1 MANIDSFKIS
11 FMTNKTIIVTG
22 ATDGIGLEAATKI
35 AALGNRVGLVGRN
48 PDKGAKAIELI
59 TSLTG
64 NDKLDFF
71 QADLS
76 LVSEVNQLS
85 EDIKNKYSEL
95 NVLLNNA
102 GGANKNKVITSEG
115 LEKTFATNQ
124 MNYFVLT
131 TNLMDMLSSSDHSRV
146 VNVASNAHIGA
157 SIDFDNINAEKGYS
171 FWKAYCISK
180 LMNIMFTYKL
190 AEMQDKVTVNV
201 LHPGF
206 VDTNIGGNEGSIVK
220 RIVKFGSKL
229 FARSVENG
237 ADSSIYLSTSD
248 EVSNVSGKYF
258 FKCKPIKSSKASYD
272 KDQWDQVWNLCQS
285 YKEKLL

>member
-1 MANIDSFKIS
+1 
-11 FMTNKTIIVTG
+11 MTNKTIIVTG

-48 PDKGAKAIELI
+48 PDKGAKAIDLI

>member
-1 MANIDSFKIS
+1 MD
-11 FMTNKTIIVTG
+11 NKTIIVTG

-48 PDKGAKAIELI
+48 PEKGAKAIERI

-76 LVSEVNQLS
+76 SVSEINKLS
-85 EDIKNKYSEL
+85 EEIKNKYSKL

-102 GGANKNKVITSEG
+102 GGASKNKIITSEG

-124 MNYFVLT
+124 MNYFTLT
-131 TNLMDMLSSSDHSRV
+131 TNLMDMLSASEGSRV

-157 SIDFDNINAEKGYS
+157 DIDFHNINGEKGYS

-180 LMNIMFTYKL
+180 LMNIMFTYRL
-190 AEMQDKVTVNV
+190 AEIQNKVTVNA

-206 VDTNIGGNEGSIVK
+206 VDTNIGGNEGSTIK
-220 RIVKFGSKL
+220 KIVKFGSKL
-229 FARSVENG
+229 FARTVENG

-248 EVSNVSGKYF
+248 EVNNISGKYF
-258 FKCKPIKSSKASYD
+258 FKCRQIKSSKVSYD
-272 KDQWDQVWNLCQS
+272 KKQWDQVWNLCQS
-285 YKEKLL
+285 YKEKLS

>member
-1 MANIDSFKIS
+1 
-11 FMTNKTIIVTG
+11 MTNKTIIVTG

-131 TNLMDMLSSSDHSRV
+131 TKLMDMLSSSDHSRV